1 MAKAKTIKKAGT
13 PAVEAP
19 SKKKDK
25 VTGTRR
31 EYDPKEVYEE
41 GETVYHKIWDDEGE
55 VIEVGTTEDGI
66 KKIRVQFGK
75 VGLKTLC
82 MGQG

>member
-13 PAVEAP
+13 QAVEAP
-19 SKKKDK
+19 IKKKEK
-25 VTGTRR
+25 VAGARR
-31 EYDPKEVYEE
+31 DYDPKETFEE
-41 GETVYHKIWDDEGE
+41 GENVYHKIWDDEGE
-55 VIEVGTTEDGI
+55 VIEAGVTEDGI
-66 KKIRVQFGK
+66 RKIRVQFGK